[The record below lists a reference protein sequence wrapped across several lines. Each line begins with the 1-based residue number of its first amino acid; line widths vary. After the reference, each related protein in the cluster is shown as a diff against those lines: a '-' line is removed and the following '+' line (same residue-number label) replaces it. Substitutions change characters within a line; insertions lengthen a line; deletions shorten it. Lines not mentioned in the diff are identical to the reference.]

1 MRYIVVLLLLF
12 CASAAYS
19 YTEESIVV
27 GRCSINAVVM
37 QTPQEHAR
45 GLLGYNE
52 RSFPYGAMLFKMGGK
67 DQKTFHTVGMGM
79 TIRIM
84 GVMQTSQG
92 NYRVLGDITKAPP
105 GIQQIFIDAPDVLEI
120 PEGKYQL
127 NFKRCLGGQEAQ

>member
-52 RSFPYGAMLFKMGGK
+52 RSFPYSAMLFRMGGK
-67 DQKTFHTVGMGM
+67 DRKIFHTVGMGM
-79 TIRIM
+79 TIRMM

-92 NYRVLGDITKAPP
+92 NYRGLGDITKAPP

-120 PEGKYQL
+120 PE
-127 NFKRCLGGQEAQ
+127 